1 MSWMPSSSGLPV
13 SHTQLFS
20 NARSLAQHLLCL
32 RCSRAAEHP
41 WLSGAAPSDRP
52 LSRAVSGL
60 KPFNAKRKFQQAVRT
75 VILGRKLAVAFGFG
89 KEGLRREQ
97 LIDGRMALDFGQ
109 SHTLADTKQLMVAL
123 WEAADEL
130 HGISPRHSGGGG
142 GGGGGGGSSSNGG
155 GTGDGSV
162 AVASTPTAGSNE
174 GDRRPRSVTGDNS
187 IGGYNGSSR
196 TTGRRASLAGSLEPG
211 SFSPTSTDGAVAGSP
226 GDSSAGSSSHLSS
239 PHLQGN
245 GGSQSTS
252 STSGRRRSSV
262 EGGLASPMVAAV
274 GHHHQRNSHRHI
286 IPIETFAEVLD
297 ETLNLDGDDTMIHAH
312 LEVFATGFLRRWVD
326 YVAYVVG
333 LSTMFGTSTD
343 DKLGCAFDVLDTDH
357 DGVLD
362 LHSTE
367 VELLLD
373 SVLGFVGHDTKSEVG
388 LLHDLC
394 VYRGGLGRRPRPDE
408 PCLMTKGEFVE
419 ACKAIPQ
426 LLHYFISLASLA
438 AHVQSVDGAAH
449 SSAFASSLGK
459 FAHTAS
465 VTHEQHLRQQQE
477 QQEQEQEQQEEPGLR
492 SLPNSMD
499 GAADEAPV
507 SAVRTLPGTGSV
519 DALADQAGPGGSV
532 RDDATPC
539 KKLSFVSGEDSP
551 SWVTLVGVIYR
562 QLREDWA
569 PPALLFLSTHT

>member
-1 MSWMPSSSGLPV
+1 M
-13 SHTQLFS
+13 
-20 NARSLAQHLLCL
+20 LCL
-32 RCSRAAEHP
+32 RCSRAVEHP

-60 KPFNAKRKFQQAVRT
+60 KSFNAKRKFQQAVRT

-142 GGGGGGGSSSNGG
+142 GGGGGSSSNGG

-174 GDRRPRSVTGDNS
+174 GDRRPRSVTSDNS

-211 SFSPTSTDGAVAGSP
+211 SSSPPWAVTTGGSSSKGRRRSSISMSHNAPRFSKTRTWMLQESGSMEDLRAVSSAASAGLLPRTPTSTDGAVAGSP

-252 STSGRRRSSV
+252 FTSGRRRSSV

-419 ACKAIPQ
+419 ACRRSRSCCTTSFRWHHLQRMSKAWTVQ
-426 LLHYFISLASLA
+426 LTLRILRA
-438 AHVQSVDGAAH
+438 AWG
-449 SSAFASSLGK
+449 
-459 FAHTAS
+459 
-465 VTHEQHLRQQQE
+465 
-477 QQEQEQEQQEEPGLR
+477 
-492 SLPNSMD
+492 SLPTRHQSRM
-499 GAADEAPV
+499 
-507 SAVRTLPGTGSV
+507 SSI
-519 DALADQAGPGGSV
+519 
-532 RDDATPC
+532 
-539 KKLSFVSGEDSP
+539 FVSSR
-551 SWVTLVGVIYR
+551 SSR
-562 QLREDWA
+562 SRSRSSRRSQA
-569 PPALLFLSTHT
+569 